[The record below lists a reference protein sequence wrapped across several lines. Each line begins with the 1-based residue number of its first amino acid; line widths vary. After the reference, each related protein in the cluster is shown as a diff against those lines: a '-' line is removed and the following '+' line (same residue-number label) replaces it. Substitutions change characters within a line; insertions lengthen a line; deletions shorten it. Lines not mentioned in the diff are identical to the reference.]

1 MPEYFRGLDRGLKIL
16 QDMRDYE
23 YSMTKKNEKICRM
36 FLEMM
41 IADYARILEEEKAEA
56 LKRMGTKD

>member
-23 YSMTKKNEKICRM
+23 YSMTKKNKEICQM
-36 FLEMM
+36 FLEMV
-41 IADYARILEEEKAEA
+41 IADYTKHIEDEKAKA
-56 LKRMGTKD
+56 LEDMP